1 MKYAGNF
8 LANVFQTSH
17 SGNLDLQ
24 QDLVFSQIANLIE
37 NHPDKVVSALNE
49 SGVSTSESISQRKLV
64 KEVSKQFYTNP
75 SFRQELAIMMA
86 QYAMTTPESKQVQEY
101 SNTDGY
107 LDWIGDIANMIEGV
121 SVAAMEG
128 EYTDERI
135 KEQQALAES
144 QITGQ
149 LLIKEQENKHKLP
162 LIIMGGVFVISIMVF
177 YFALRTKKKK

>member
-8 LANVFQTSH
+8 LANVYQASH
-17 SGNLDLQ
+17 SGNVDLQ
-24 QDLVFSQIANLIE
+24 QDLIFSQIAILIE

-49 SGVSTSESISQRKLV
+49 SGVSTPENISQGKLI
-64 KEVSKQFYTNP
+64 KRVSTNFFTN
-75 SFRQELAIMMA
+75 SDFQRELAVLIG
-86 QYAMTTPESKQVQEY
+86 QYALTTPEAHHAKEY
-101 SNTDGY
+101 SNVSSY
-107 LDWIGDIANMIEGV
+107 DWIGDIASMIEGV
-121 SVAAMEG
+121 AVTAMEG

-149 LLIKEQENKHKLP
+149 LLIKEAENKHKLP

-177 YFALRTKKKK
+177 YFALKTKKKK